1 MLSEILGQN
10 EYAVPVAS
18 HGQLL
23 DQVPVPVLDQG
34 TNEPGGNPGVFKM
47 QQDAIRMAGASGVHS
62 WATPGYG
69 SSDIRR
75 PRLTG
80 AGRSATTR
88 ARSTC

>member
-23 DQVPVPVLDQG
+23 DRVPVPVLDQR

-47 QQDAIRMAGASGVHS
+47 HAALCRKVHS
-62 WATPGYG
+62 AV
-69 SSDIRR
+69 R
-75 PRLTG
+75 
-80 AGRSATTR
+80 
-88 ARSTC
+88 